1 MADKELRKVIGN
13 RAKERRLELGLS
25 GQDIADCLGV
35 NKSTIL
41 RYERG
46 TIDNE
51 KKIII
56 EGLADAL
63 HVSVAWLK
71 GETEEKETIITD
83 NRDYLIKSIFEQI
96 SGSLTFDLENKDSD
110 FSKDVLLLLL
120 KCYKEFSV
128 SFERACNQYGD
139 NADNEE
145 IAKTIQPQFKET
157 PLENITKIVERYKAQ
172 DTWKEDTVFEKES
185 FELLQNILEEA
196 GELPARV
203 PYEDLVTTEFSEK
216 AAK

>member
-71 GETEEKETIITD
+71 GETEEKETVITD
-83 NRDYLIKSIFEQI
+83 NRDYLIKSVFEQI
-96 SGSLTFDLENKDSD
+96 SGSLTFDLGNKDSD

-145 IAKTIQPQFKET
+145 IAKTIGC
-157 PLENITKIVERYKAQ
+157 
-172 DTWKEDTVFEKES
+172 EDGNEFNHMMFQREIQHSINTIHAVSEIINGYSDNDKVARNRIS
-185 FELLQNILEEA
+185 AILREY
-196 GELPARV
+196 P
-203 PYEDLVTTEFSEK
+203 D
-216 AAK
+216 

>member
-25 GQDIADCLGV
+25 GQDIADSLGV

-120 KCYKEFSV
+120 KCYRNFLYLLKE
-128 SFERACNQYGD
+128 
-139 NADNEE
+139 
-145 IAKTIQPQFKET
+145 
-157 PLENITKIVERYKAQ
+157 
-172 DTWKEDTVFEKES
+172 
-185 FELLQNILEEA
+185 
-196 GELPARV
+196 PATSMGTMLTMRKSPKPSAV
-203 PYEDLVTTEFSEK
+203 KMGMNLTT
-216 AAK
+216 